1 MIRKGYSLIEVIIML
16 SVLAV
21 VTGLCAK
28 AFRVIIVDI
37 PQMHK
42 DFQVNVTVSYMLR
55 RLQNDIETAKSL
67 PDNIGSLQS
76 EDEVLLIETDDGVIG
91 YRLSEDKIAKV
102 KVVSGED
109 SGMQE
114 TYTWSVP
121 HASIEWKVSKRNGKA
136 EAVEVTRSI
145 KRRVLGRWEKKLKN
159 SHVYFVGIRPIC
171 SREQ

>member
-1 MIRKGYSLIEVIIML
+1 MVRKGYSLIEVIIML
-16 SVLAV
+16 SVLAM

-42 DFQVNVTVSYMLR
+42 DFQVNITVSYMLR
-55 RLQNDIETAKSL
+55 RQQNDIETAKSL

-76 EDEVLLIETDDGVIG
+76 GDEILLIETGDGVIG
-91 YRLSEDKIAKV
+91 YRLGEDKVTKV

-114 TYTWSVP
+114 AYTWSVP
-121 HASIEWKVSKRNGKA
+121 RASIEWKVSKRNGKA

-145 KRRVLGRWEKKLKN
+145 KRKVFGHWENKLKN
-159 SHVYFVGIRPIC
+159 SHVYFVGIRQVC

>member
-1 MIRKGYSLIEVIIML
+1 MFRKGFTLIEVIIML
-16 SVLAV
+16 SILLI
-21 VTGLCAK
+21 VTGMCAK

-76 EDEVLLIETDDGVIG
+76 GDEILLIETGDGVIG
-91 YRLSEDKIAKV
+91 YRLGEDKVAKV

-109 SGMQE
+109 SSMQE
-114 TYTWSVP
+114 AYTWSVP
-121 HASIEWKVSKRNGKA
+121 RASIEWKVSKRNGKA

-145 KRRVLGRWEKKLKN
+145 KRKVLGYWEKRLKN
-159 SHVYFVGIRPIC
+159 SHVYFVGIRGVC
-171 SREQ
+171 SREK